1 MKSIIESLI
10 VEMVKGNG
18 NFDNAS
24 DIIDCLTTDHI
35 DELKNMLWN
44 HYVHKLNYTAMLKKL
59 WIIKEEQEESESE
72 SETE

>member
-1 MKSIIESLI
+1 
-10 VEMVKGNG
+10 MVKGNG

-44 HYVHKLNYTAMLKKL
+44 HYVHKLNYTAMLKQL
-59 WIIKEEQEESESE
+59 WSIKEEQEESESE